1 MTKFFTAILLSLLFV
16 GNSYAQEF
24 NKAKLDSLFNILEA
38 GNKTMGSFTI
48 AKNGSIIYDRSI
60 GYSSKS
66 KNGVI
71 KNDANTR
78 FQIGSVTKMFTAT
91 IIFQLVD
98 EKKLALDTKLADFY
112 PQMPNAK
119 DITISTLLG
128 HKCGLYD
135 FVNDQEDKE
144 YLTSPRTDEIT
155 LKAIAEGKPNG
166 PPNVKVEY
174 SNSGY
179 FLLRCIA
186 EKVSKEKY
194 TELVDKRI
202 CKKLGLKNTF
212 SPTAANYKNNIATSY
227 DLADSSKAID
237 DFYFPNVKGV
247 GDIVSTPHELVVF
260 NEALMGGKLISAAS
274 LASMKELSGSQFCH
288 GVMKVPFDKHVGY
301 GHGGDTYGTHSIVS
315 TFEDDKI
322 TIAFCVN
329 GELYPHNSISI
340 GMLSICFN
348 EPYELPNT
356 KVYANKTEDLDK
368 YLGEYATRAMALK
381 ITITKNGTTLIAQAT
396 GQGAA
401 SLEASAK
408 DEFKME
414 AAGATFQF
422 DTEKNEMTLLQGG
435 AHIVFTKEK

>member
-1 MTKFFTAILLSLLFV
+1 MKKLITSILTSMLLV
-16 GNSYAQEF
+16 GTCYAQDV
-24 NKAKLDSLFNILEA
+24 NKAKLDSLFTILEA

-48 AKNGSIIYDRSI
+48 AKNGKIIYDRSV
-60 GYSSKS
+60 GYSNKTAA
-66 KNGVI
+66 GVT

-78 FQIGSVTKMFTAT
+78 FQIGSITKMFTAT

-98 EKKLALDTKLADFY
+98 EKKLTLDTKLSDFY

-119 DITISTLLG
+119 EITISTLLG

-144 YLTSPRTDEIT
+144 YLTKPRTDEIT

-166 PPNVKVEY
+166 LPNVKVEY

-186 EKVSKEKY
+186 EKVTKEKY
-194 TELVDKRI
+194 TSLVDKRI

-212 SPTAANYKNNIATSY
+212 SPTAANYNKNIATSY
-227 DLADSSKAID
+227 DLEDSSKAIN
-237 DFYFPNVKGV
+237 DFYFPNVPGV
-247 GDIVSTPHELVVF
+247 GDIVSTPHDLVTF
-260 NEALMGGKLISAAS
+260 NEALMGGKLISASS
-274 LASMKELSGSQFCH
+274 LTAMKEVSGSQFCH
-288 GVMKVPFDKHVGY
+288 GVMKVPFDKHIGY

-329 GELYPHNSISI
+329 AELFPHNSISI
-340 GMLSICFN
+340 DMLSTCFN
-348 EPYELPNT
+348 QPYDLPST
-356 KVYANKTEDLDK
+356 KTYANKTEDLDK
-368 YLGEYATRAMALK
+368 YLGEYSTKAMALK
-381 ITITKNGTTLIAQAT
+381 ITITKDGTTLIAQAT

-401 SLEASAK
+401 PLEGSAK

-422 DTEKNEMTLLQGG
+422 DTEKKEMTLLQGG